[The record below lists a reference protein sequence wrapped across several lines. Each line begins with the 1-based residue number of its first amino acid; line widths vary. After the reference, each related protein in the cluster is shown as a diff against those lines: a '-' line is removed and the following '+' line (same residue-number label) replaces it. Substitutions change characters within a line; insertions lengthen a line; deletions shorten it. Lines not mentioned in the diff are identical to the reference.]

1 MAELLPEEEELQLA
15 MAMSL
20 SYLDNDSEDS
30 VENVST
36 TIPSV
41 KREISEEVT
50 VNEDFSTNGTRFS
63 FLVKTI
69 EKKKEDLTCPV
80 PRRTWTRSMPGWLS
94 SGSRS
99 DRDIPPQR
107 CGLMC
112 QGLYR
117 REGITR

>member
-20 SYLDNDSEDS
+20 SCLDNDSEDS

-69 EKKKEDLTCPV
+69 
-80 PRRTWTRSMPGWLS
+80 
-94 SGSRS
+94 
-99 DRDIPPQR
+99 
-107 CGLMC
+107 
-112 QGLYR
+112 
-117 REGITR
+117 